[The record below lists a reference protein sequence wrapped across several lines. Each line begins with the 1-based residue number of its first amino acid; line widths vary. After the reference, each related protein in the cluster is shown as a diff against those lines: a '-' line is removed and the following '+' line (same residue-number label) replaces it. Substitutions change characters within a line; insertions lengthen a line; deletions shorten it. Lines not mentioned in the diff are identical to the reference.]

1 MLEYTIRPSTGQVE
15 VVLIARENNN
25 KIRTSVKYIT
35 KTKRSDDLCWRKCY
49 VKTEKAI
56 KKSSR
61 YSFCSC
67 RCRQDCHATSV
78 MMRLIKSCDR
88 KTQIFI
94 ILTRGRGNDVI
105 ESWLLFGTH
114 LWPFI
119 ERENIWRNL
128 YNSETSPFN
137 SKMTRYSIQHFVS
150 LLLNYHTIRPP
161 GLIFVWRIKVTGNS
175 TE

>member
-1 MLEYTIRPSTGQVE
+1 MVENITLREKYRERSDLAKFVLEYTIRPSTGQVD
-15 VVLIARENNN
+15 VVLIARANNN

-78 MMRLIKSCDR
+78 MMCLIKSCDR

-114 LWPFI
+114 
-119 ERENIWRNL
+119 
-128 YNSETSPFN
+128 S
-137 SKMTRYSIQHFVS
+137 
-150 LLLNYHTIRPP
+150 
-161 GLIFVWRIKVTGNS
+161 
-175 TE
+175 

>member
-1 MLEYTIRPSTGQVE
+1 MTCVGGN
-15 VVLIARENNN
+15 AM
-25 KIRTSVKYIT
+25 
-35 KTKRSDDLCWRKCY
+35 WRLRRQL
-49 VKTEKAI
+49 

-137 SKMTRYSIQHFVS
+137 SKMKRYSIHHFV
-150 LLLNYHTIRPP
+150 LLHFYHTIRHWIKLKPLKNETIVQWSTIPHSP